1 MYNLILQNFRTS
13 YHQLNQNAV
22 LFFLYSLLECTYIS
36 VCNHGCGGINM
47 NWKSFILGIGIGAA
61 GGILLSDKLKD
72 ASFVSAE
79 KVLKDVKLSFKKEGR
94 VDGSWISMK
103 PEDYQKHSLSTK
115 VYKGGVSRRSEGRLE
130 QYEFLADAYTGTVID
145 VYPLSQ

>member
-1 MYNLILQNFRTS
+1 
-13 YHQLNQNAV
+13 
-22 LFFLYSLLECTYIS
+22 
-36 VCNHGCGGINM
+36 M

-79 KVLKDVKLSFKKEGR
+79 KVLKEVKLSFKKEGR
-94 VDGSWISMK
+94 IDGSWISMK

-115 VYKGGVSRRSEGRLE
+115 VYKGGVSRRSEGGLE